1 MKQTII
7 YIFMFLGIISQTS
20 CEDQLNALPTQSKV
34 EGNVIVDQASAEI
47 ALNGVYYRFASG
59 GESQDEP
66 AILWAGYHELTPP
79 MLTGYFTY
87 AFGGS
92 PLEERFD
99 PTDYEFSNIWSDAYS
114 LINAANGVIEQTEA
128 LSSTLFSGNRK
139 AEIIAEAKLMRAY
152 GHYNLLRY
160 FCRFDDTTSEYGA
173 LIRDEFITTNNIAK
187 RRSDV
192 KSTYTFILEDLE
204 EAIKNAPIEN
214 KNIYGNQWI
223 AKAMKARVLILRG
236 EGTDYTDVVTITTD
250 IIDNGPYELEEHV
263 EDIFNTKGLTSKEVM
278 LGIQPLA
285 NQTAKY
291 DTYWYAYSS
300 MSMYTAMSSFMSLI
314 EDDPRKNWML
324 TPQKNDDDP
333 TLTDYGIVKGISGEK
348 KEESIAIR
356 LTEMYLLKA
365 EAIVLSEG
373 DLEDAKDLL
382 KTVMEHAGITD
393 FSFIDAITNR
403 DELRLE
409 IYKET
414 IKNLIFED
422 GIEWT
427 AMIRLPLEEILKIKP
442 AIKEYNYTILPIPA
456 DEFEKNPTIGD
467 QNPGYSKI

>member
-1 MKQTII
+1 MKQTFI
-7 YIFMFLGIISQTS
+7 YIFMFLSIISQTS

-66 AILWAGYHELTPP
+66 AILWASYHELTSPI
-79 MLTGYFTY
+79 LTGYFTY

-92 PLEERFD
+92 PLEETFY
-99 PTDYEFSNIWSDAYS
+99 PTDNNILNTWSNAYS
-114 LINAANGVIEQTEA
+114 LINAANGVIEQMEA
-128 LSSTLFSGNRK
+128 LSSTLFTGNRK

-160 FCRFDDTTSEYGA
+160 FCRFDDTESEYGA
-173 LIRDEFITTNNIAK
+173 LIRDEFVTTNNIAK
-187 RRSDV
+187 SRSDV

-204 EAIKNAPIEN
+204 EAIKNAPLEN

-236 EGTDYTDVVTITTD
+236 EGTDYADVVTITTD

-285 NQTAKY
+285 NQTARY
-291 DTYWYAYSS
+291 GTYWQEYNS
-300 MSMYTAMSSFMSLI
+300 MAMYTAMPSFMSLI
-314 EDDPRKNWML
+314 ENDPRKDWML
-324 TPQKNDDDP
+324 IAQKRYNDP
-333 TLTDYGIVKGISGEK
+333 TLTDYGIVKGISGNK

-365 EAIVLSEG
+365 EAIVLSG
-373 DLEDAKDLL
+373 GKLEDAKNLL
-382 KTVMEHAGITD
+382 KTVSGHAGITD
-393 FSFIDAITNR
+393 FSVIDAITNR

-414 IKNLIFED
+414 VKNLTFED

-427 AMIRLPLEEILKIKP
+427 AMTRLPLEEILKIKP

-456 DEFEKNPTIGD
+456 TEFEKNPTIGN